1 MVRREGYQQMEII
14 NAKWIKPKKDYGDVC
29 PVYKCEFDAK
39 KEVKSASI
47 EITAMGVYE
56 AHINGERIGDF
67 IMAPGWTAYDKR
79 HQYQTYDITDKI
91 KSENEITVTVGKG
104 WYRGDLVIWRDNNIW
119 GAVPGI
125 IAVIRIEY
133 TDGTEEIIPTDK
145 KWKVA
150 ESSIRFSEIYDGET
164 YDANHEIEEW
174 DDTAYYY
181 ATTLNLIPQ
190 EGEIVREME
199 HIKPVSVIT
208 TPKGEK
214 VLDFGQNMTGYIK
227 FTVDGKKGD
236 KIIYSHAEVLDFE
249 GNFYTA
255 NLRSAKQRVEYICRD
270 GVQEYKPH
278 HSFMGFRY
286 IRLDEAPDY
295 VTADMFEAI
304 VVHSDIKRTGYFECG
319 HEKVNKLYRNI
330 VWGQR
335 GNFLDIPT
343 DCPQR
348 DERLGWTADA
358 QVFVKTASY
367 NYNVQKFFE
376 KWLKDLAAE
385 QRSNGA
391 VGNVVPD
398 VLYDFPP
405 ATGWGDAATIC
416 PWQIYLTYGDKKVLE
431 NQIESMTGWVE
442 FMHSRGEEE
451 FLWLGDEQMGDWLA
465 MDAPEGSNT
474 GASDTDLIS
483 SAYFAYSTELLVK
496 ALKVLGRDSKYYEEM
511 YDKIVSAYR
520 NRFKEYKTQTECA
533 MSLAFNLAENKAETA
548 KKLADLVKENGNK
561 ITTGF
566 LGTPYIMD
574 ALSENGYADVA
585 YSLLLQEEYPSWLFS
600 VNMGATT
607 VWEHWDSL
615 KEDGTMWHTG
625 MNSFNH
631 YAYGCVGAWM
641 YETVCGIKVD
651 EEKPGFEKII
661 LSPKPD
667 RRLGWAKASIETRFG
682 TIKSGWTYTD
692 NEIVY
697 EFELP
702 ASANLEIENEKLEL
716 EAGKYTYKFD
726 KKEKML

>member
-1 MVRREGYQQMEII
+1 MKF
-14 NAKWIKPKKDYGDVC
+14 AKWIRPKKDYGEAC
-29 PVYKCEFDAK
+29 PIYKCEFEAK
-39 KEVKSASI
+39 KQVKSAVL

-79 HQYQTYDITDKI
+79 HQYQSYDITDKL
-91 KSENEITVTVGKG
+91 KSGNEITVTVGKG

-119 GAVPGI
+119 GTVPAI
-125 IAVIRIEY
+125 IAAITLVY
-133 TDGTEEIIPTDK
+133 DDGTEEIISTDK

-150 ESSIRFSEIYDGET
+150 ESPIRFSQIYDGET
-164 YDANHEIEEW
+164 YDATYKLDEW
-174 DDTAYYY
+174 EDAVYYY
-181 ATTLNLIPQ
+181 GTTLNLIPQ

-199 HIKPVSVIT
+199 HIKPLGMLV
-208 TPKGEK
+208 TPKGER
-214 VLDFGQNMTGYIK
+214 VIDFGQNMTGYVTFK
-227 FTVDGKKGD
+227 VDGRKGD
-236 KIIYSHAEVLDFE
+236 KIVYSHAETLDFD

-286 IRLDEAPDY
+286 IRLDDAPDY
-295 VTADMFEAI
+295 VNEDMFEAI
-304 VVHSDIKRTGYFECG
+304 VVHSDIKRTGYFECS
-319 HEKVNKLYRNI
+319 HEKLNKLYQNI

-367 NYNVQKFFE
+367 NYDVQKFFE

-385 QRSNGA
+385 QHNNGA

-398 VLYDFPP
+398 VLYDFTP

-416 PWQIYLTYGDKKVLE
+416 PWQIYLTYGEKTVLE
-431 NQIESMTGWVE
+431 NQIDSMIGWVE

-451 FLWLGDEQMGDWLA
+451 FLWCGDEQMGDWLA
-465 MDAPEGSNT
+465 LDAPEGTNT
-474 GASDTDLIS
+474 GASDTDLIA
-483 SAYFAYSTELLVK
+483 SAYFALSTEIVAK
-496 ALKVLGRDSKYYEEM
+496 ALKVLGRDNSKYEEM
-511 YDKIVSAYR
+511 HKRIVSAYR
-520 NRFKEYKTQTECA
+520 ERFKEYKTQTECA
-533 MSLAFNLAENKAETA
+533 VSLMFNLAENRDEVAE
-548 KKLADLVKENGNK
+548 KLADLVKKNGNK

-574 ALSENGYADVA
+574 ALSENGYEDVA

-607 VWEHWDSL
+607 VWEHWDSMRA
-615 KEDGTMWHTG
+615 DGTMWHTG

-631 YAYGCVGAWM
+631 YAYGCVGSWM
-641 YETVCGIKVD
+641 YETICGIKLD
-651 EEKPGFEKII
+651 EENPGFERIVI
-661 LSPKPD
+661 CPKPD
-667 RRLGWAKASIETRFG
+667 KRLKWAKASIESRFG
-682 TIKSGWTYTD
+682 TIKSGWEFTGD
-692 NEIVY
+692 EVVY

-702 ASANLEIENEKLEL
+702 RPARVEIGNKTFEL
-716 EAGKYTYKFD
+716 GAGKYTYKF
-726 KKEKML
+726 

>member
-1 MVRREGYQQMEII
+1 MMQSIK
-14 NAKWIKPKKDYGDVC
+14 NARWIKPKKDYGDVC
-29 PVYKCEFDAK
+29 PIYKCQFETE
-39 KEVKSASI
+39 KEIKSAII
-47 EITAMGVYE
+47 EITSMGVYE

-67 IMAPGWTAYDKR
+67 IMAPGWTSYDKR

-91 KSENEITVTVGKG
+91 KNTNEITVTVGKG
-104 WYRGDLVIWRDNNIW
+104 WYRGDLVLWRDNNIW
-119 GAVPGI
+119 GTVPGL

-133 TDGTEEIIPTDK
+133 KDGTEKVISTDK
-145 KWKVA
+145 NWKVS
-150 ESSIRFSEIYDGET
+150 ESAVRFSEIYDGEIF
-164 YDANHEIEEW
+164 DANYSVEEW

-181 ATTLNLIPQ
+181 GTTLTLIPQ

-199 HIKPVSVIT
+199 HIKPIEMIIT
-208 TPKGEK
+208 PNGEK
-214 VLDFGQNMTGYIK
+214 VIDFGQNMTGYVK
-227 FTVDGKKGD
+227 FKVNGKKGD
-236 KIIYSHAEVLDFE
+236 KIAYSHAETLDSA

-270 GVQEYKPH
+270 GVQKYKPH
-278 HSFMGFRY
+278 HTFMGFRY

-295 VTADMFEAI
+295 VTSDMFEAI
-304 VVHSDIKRTGYFECG
+304 VVHSDIKRTGYFECSNQNI
-319 HEKVNKLYRNI
+319 NKLYQNI
-330 VWGQR
+330 IWGQR

-367 NYNVQKFFE
+367 NYDVKKFFE

-385 QRSNGA
+385 QRYNGA

-431 NQIESMTGWVE
+431 NQIESMRGWVE

-483 SAYFAYSTELLVK
+483 SAYFAYSTELLIK
-496 ALKVLGRDSKYYEEM
+496 ALKVLGRDSRYYEEM
-511 YDKIVSAYR
+511 YDNIVLAYR
-520 NRFKEYKTQTECA
+520 RRFKEYKTQTECA
-533 MSLAFNLAENKAETA
+533 ISLAFNLVEDKAEIA
-548 KKLADLVKENGNK
+548 KKLAELVKQNGNK

-600 VNMGATT
+600 VNQGATT

-615 KEDGTMWHTG
+615 KEDGTMWHPG

-641 YETVCGIKVD
+641 YETMCGIKVC

-667 RRLGWAKASIETRFG
+667 KRIEWAKASLETRFG
-682 TIKSGWTYTD
+682 TFKSGWEFKG

-702 ASANLEIENEKLEL
+702 VSAEVEIENQKLEL
-716 EAGKYTYKFD
+716 DAGKYSYKFN
-726 KKEKML
+726 KK

>member
-1 MVRREGYQQMEII
+1 MLNIV

-29 PVYKCEFDAK
+29 PVYFRRFEVK
-39 KEVKSASI
+39 KEVKSASL

-67 IMAPGWTAYDKR
+67 IMAPGWTSYHKR
-79 HQYQTYDITDKI
+79 HQYQAYDITKQI
-91 KSENEITVTVGKG
+91 KNENEITVTVGKG

-119 GAVPGI
+119 GTVPGI
-125 IAVIRIEY
+125 IAVIRLEY
-133 TDGTEEIIPTDK
+133 VDGTEEIIPTNK
-145 KWKVA
+145 EWKVA
-150 ESSIRFSEIYDGET
+150 ESAIRFSEIYDGEI
-164 YDANHEIEEW
+164 YDATHKIEEW
-174 DDTAYYY
+174 DDTAYFY
-181 ATTLNLIPQ
+181 ATTLSLIPQ
-190 EGEIVREME
+190 EGEIVCEME
-199 HIKPVSVIT
+199 HIKPISVIT

-214 VLDFGQNMTGYIK
+214 VLDFGQNMTGYVK
-227 FTVDGKKGD
+227 FSVDGKNGD
-236 KIIYSHAEVLDFE
+236 KIAYSHAEVLDFE

-255 NLRSAKQRVEYICRD
+255 NLRSAKQKIEYICRD
-270 GVQEYKPH
+270 GEQEYRPH

-286 IRLDEAPDY
+286 IRIDEAPDY
-295 VTADMFEAI
+295 VTPDMFEAI

-319 HEKVNKLYRNI
+319 HHKVNKLYKNI

-367 NYNVQKFFE
+367 NYNVKKFFE

-385 QRSNGA
+385 QHYNGA

-431 NQIESMTGWVE
+431 NQIDSMIGWVE

-451 FLWLGDEQMGDWLA
+451 FLWIGDEQMGDWLA
-465 MDAPEGSNT
+465 MDAPEGTNT

-483 SAYFAYSTELLVK
+483 SAYFAYSTELVAK
-496 ALKVLGRDSKYYEEM
+496 SLKVLGRESKYYDEM
-511 YDKIVSAYR
+511 HKKIVSAYQ

-533 MSLAFNLAENKAETA
+533 ISLAFNLAENRAETA
-548 KKLADLVKENGNK
+548 KKLAELVKKNGNK

-574 ALSENGYADVA
+574 ALAENGYADVA

-615 KEDGTMWHTG
+615 KADGTMWHTG

-641 YETVCGIKVD
+641 YETICGIRID
-651 EEKPGFEKII
+651 ENNPGFEKII
-661 LSPKPD
+661 LCPKPD
-667 RRLGWAKASIETRFG
+667 RRLGWAKASIETEFG
-682 TIKSGWTYTD
+682 TVKSAWKFIGD
-692 NEIVY
+692 EIVY

-702 ASANLEIENEKLEL
+702 GCALVEL
-716 EAGKYTYKFD
+716 EGERIELQTGKYTYRFN
-726 KKEKML
+726 KKA